1 MGDDR
6 QRIVVIGGGVAGLAS
21 AALLAARGLEV
32 VVLERA
38 ARVGGKMREV
48 EVGGRRID
56 GGPTVLTMRWVFEE
70 LFAACGL
77 RLDEQVRLRRAE
89 VLARHAWP
97 DGSRLDL
104 FADLERSAAAIGA
117 LAGPR
122 EADGYRRFCAYARD
136 IYQSVEGPFM
146 RSERPTMRTL
156 LSAAGELGLGG
167 MLRIDGYRTLWRA
180 LGDFFQ
186 DPRLHQLFGR
196 YATYCGSSPFQAPA
210 TLNVVAHVE
219 REGVWLVEGGMYR
232 MAEALAAAA
241 ARAGATIR
249 CGAHVAEIEVSG
261 GHARG
266 VRLLGGELI
275 PAAAV
280 ILNGDVGALA
290 RGLLGRAAAKK
301 APDADG
307 PRSLSAITWAM
318 TATAVGFPLLHHNVF
333 FSPDYPA
340 EFAELFDAAAVP
352 REPTVYVCAQ
362 DRGASLAEADPPS
375 RSGNAISGPERL
387 LCLVNAPAVGDSR
400 PLSPQEIREC
410 EARTFNHLRRLGLS
424 LEPSSEPIVTTPQ
437 DFERLFPGTGGALY
451 GPASHGWSSPLSR
464 AGSRAR
470 LRGLYLCGGS
480 VHPGA
485 GVPMAALSGRLA
497 AASVLEDLASTS
509 RSRAAA
515 TPGGTWTR

>member
-1 MGDDR
+1 MGDER
-6 QRIVVIGGGVAGLAS
+6 PRIVIIGGGVGGLAS
-21 AALLAARGLEV
+21 AALLAARGLDV

-38 ARVGGKMREV
+38 ARAGGKMREI
-48 EVGGRRID
+48 EVGGRRVD

-104 FADLERSAAAIGA
+104 FADLERSAEAIGA
-117 LAGPR
+117 LAGQK

-136 IYQSVEGPFM
+136 IYRSVEGPFM
-146 RSERPTMRTL
+146 TSERPTMRTL
-156 LSAAGELGLGG
+156 LSAAGDLGLGG
-167 MLRIDGYRTLWRA
+167 LLRIDGYRTLWKA

-186 DPRLHQLFGR
+186 DPRLLQLFGR

-241 ARAGATIR
+241 TRAGATIR
-249 CGAHVAEIEVSG
+249 CGAHVAEIDVSG

-266 VRLLGGELI
+266 VRLSSGELI
-275 PAAAV
+275 RAAAV
-280 ILNGDVGALA
+280 ILNGDVGALTK
-290 RGLLGRAAAKK
+290 GLLGRAAAKK
-301 APDADG
+301 APEVGG

-318 TATAVGFPLLHHNVF
+318 TAEARGFPLLHHNVF
-333 FSPDYPA
+333 FSSDYPA
-340 EFAELFDAAAVP
+340 EFAELFEAAAVP

-362 DRGASLAEADPPS
+362 DRGASAAEGDTS
-375 RSGNAISGPERL
+375 SGKAICGPERL
-387 LCLVNAPAVGDSR
+387 LCLVNAPAAGDSR
-400 PLSPQEIREC
+400 PLSSQEIREC

-464 AGSRAR
+464 AGSRTK

-485 GVPMAALSGRLA
+485 GVPMATLSGRLA

-515 TPGGTWTR
+515 MPGGTWTR